1 MTALVRKKVTEVVLV
16 YALMAVAISW
26 IAIQEDRVQKGFK
39 ANAKD
44 GDGDGW
50 VQEGTKW
57 ERKVKK

>member
-1 MTALVRKKVTEVVLV
+1 MEAVLV
-16 YALMAVAISW
+16 YLVMAIVISV

-50 VQEGTKW
+50 IQEGTKW